1 MGRHKMLIA
10 IIGLGVVMM
19 LMFGIMTSGVSSAI
33 ITAAQ
38 QQAAATDDDCEDTET
53 ASSTTSVTVSAAE
66 AAQFNNNADA
76 LIAARSLL
84 YGDYGTDLKGLTF
97 TATMVAGIFGNW
109 QRESGITFDSMEN
122 TTGKK
127 HASNADARAFAE
139 SGAHGIGIVQWTW
152 CASSGNGN
160 RACALLDVA
169 DSLHKSWYQPEVQ
182 IQFMIDE
189 MSTSYRS
196 VYDAMAKASNEKEV
210 ASIFMR
216 RYEVPA
222 NFSHEE
228 PLREKYATELLPLVQ
243 KVTKAD
249 GSAAAPPTSA
259 TAATDTGG
267 DTAVDSNGCQTQ
279 AASDTTTTASV
290 QPGSASPV
298 SAAQLQEWMKQDKDA
313 LPAGF
318 NPNHATGDS
327 GNAYSFS
334 QCTWWAYTRR
344 HQLGLPVG
352 SYLGNGGQ
360 WADSARKLG
369 YWVDKTARHPGD
381 IIVFH
386 PGLYQSSAVYGHVAI
401 VEKINADGSITTSEC
416 GSRYNGKPFTRTF
429 SKAQQAPFQF
439 IHY

>member
-10 IIGLGVVMM
+10 MLGLGVVMM
-19 LMFGIMTSGVSSAI
+19 MMFNIVTSGVTSTIISAV
-33 ITAAQ
+33 Q
-38 QQAAATDDDCEDTET
+38 QQYAASDDDCKDTH
-53 ASSTTSVTVSAAE
+53 AVSDTSNATVSASE
-66 AAQFNNNADA
+66 AAQFNNTADA
-76 LIAARSLL
+76 LIAARALL

-97 TATMVAGIFGNW
+97 TPIMVAGIFGNW

-122 TTGKK
+122 MTGKT
-127 HASNADARAFAE
+127 HASNDQARAYAE
-139 SGAHGIGIVQWTW
+139 SGAHGLGIVQWTW

-160 RACALLDVA
+160 RACGLVDRA

-182 IQFMIDE
+182 IQYMVDE
-189 MSTSYRS
+189 MSTSYRG
-196 VYDAMAKASNEKEV
+196 VYDAMAKASSETEA

-216 RYEVPA
+216 KYEVPA

-228 PLREKYATELLPLVQ
+228 PLREKYATQLLPLIK

-249 GSAAAPPTSA
+249 GTAAPAAIT
-259 TAATDTGG
+259 ATDT
-267 DTAVDSNGCQTQ
+267 TTDSNGCTTQ
-279 AASDTTTTASV
+279 AASDTTTTTV

-298 SAAQLQEWMKQDKDA
+298 SAAQLQEWMKQDKA
-313 LPAGF
+313 SLPAGF

-334 QCTWWAYTRR
+334 QCTWWVYIRR

-360 WADSARKLG
+360 WADSAKKLG

-381 IIVFH
+381 IIVFA
-386 PGLYQSSAVYGHVAI
+386 PGLYQSSKVYGHVAV

-429 SKAQQAPFQF
+429 TKAQQQPFQF